1 MAIIVA
7 NWKMNKLLSEARD
20 FTGAIRKIEIKEERK
35 VVIAPPFVYLKDLAA
50 ELKDT
55 EISVA
60 AQNMFFEEKG
70 AYTGEIS
77 PLHLIDIG
85 VSYVIL
91 GHSERRNI
99 FGEDDNLLSKKLR
112 SAILH
117 NLTPIFCV
125 GEKIEER
132 KSEKTFE
139 VIERQL
145 YEGLKLIEPDDIEK
159 VIFAYEPVWA
169 IGTGVNAT
177 PKQAEE
183 VHSWIKELLQKKHLK
198 SGNKNVKILYGGSV
212 TAENASSLMKM
223 NNIDGLLVGGASLN
237 IESFEKIINF

>member
-20 FTGAIRKIEIKEERK
+20 FTGAIRKIAIKEERK

-99 FGEDDNLLSKKLR
+99 FGEDDNLISKKLR
-112 SAILH
+112 SAISH

-177 PKQAEE
+177 PEQAEE
-183 VHSWIKELLQKKHLK
+183 VHYWIKDFLQKKYLK
-198 SGNKNVKILYGGSV
+198 SENKNVKILYGGSV